1 MLTKKITADFEAH
14 DLMNDEWRKVQT
26 LTFEVSAENEDE
38 LWEKAHMRCEAV
50 ACEIERDNGF
60 PTIYQWK
67 AIQ

>member
-26 LTFEVSAENEDE
+26 LTFEVSAESEDK
-38 LWEKAHMRCEAV
+38 LWEEAHMRCEAV
-50 ACEIERDNGF
+50 ACEIERDNGL

-67 AIQ
+67 AVQ

>member
-26 LTFEVSAENEDE
+26 LTFEVTAENEDE
-38 LWEKAHMRCEAV
+38 LWGKAHYRCEAV

-67 AIQ
+67 AVQ

>member
-1 MLTKKITADFEAH
+1 MLTKKITANFEAH

-26 LTFEVSAENEDE
+26 PTFEVSAESEDE
-38 LWEKAHMRCEAV
+38 LWEEAHMRCEAV

>member
-1 MLTKKITADFEAH
+1 MLTKKITADFDAH
-14 DLMNDEWRKVQT
+14 DLMNDEWRRVQT

-38 LWEKAHMRCEAV
+38 LWDKAHCSCEAV

-67 AIQ
+67 AVQ

>member
-14 DLMNDEWRKVQT
+14 DLMNDEWRKVKT
-26 LTFEVSAENEDE
+26 LTFEVSAENEDA
-38 LWEKAHMRCEAV
+38 LWEEAHMRCEAV

>member
-26 LTFEVSAENEDE
+26 LTFEVTAKNEDE
-38 LWEKAHMRCEAV
+38 LWDKAHYRCEAV

-67 AIQ
+67 AVQ

>member
-26 LTFEVSAENEDE
+26 LTFEVSAESEDA
-38 LWEKAHMRCEAV
+38 LWEEAHMRCEAV

>member
-38 LWEKAHMRCEAV
+38 LWEEAHMRCEAV
-50 ACEIERDNGF
+50 ACEIECDNGF

-67 AIQ
+67 AVQ

>member
-38 LWEKAHMRCEAV
+38 LLPKAHMRCEAV

-67 AIQ
+67 AVQ

>member
-38 LWEKAHMRCEAV
+38 LWEEAYMRCEAV
-50 ACEIERDNGF
+50 ACEIECDNGF

-67 AIQ
+67 AVQ

>member
-1 MLTKKITADFEAH
+1 MITKKITADFEAH

-26 LTFEVSAENEDE
+26 LTFEVTAENEDE
-38 LWEKAHMRCEAV
+38 LWDKAHCRCEAV

-67 AIQ
+67 TVQ

>member
-26 LTFEVSAENEDE
+26 LTFEVSAESEDE
-38 LWEKAHMRCEAV
+38 LWEEAHMHCEAV

>member
-38 LWEKAHMRCEAV
+38 FWEEAHMRCEAV

-67 AIQ
+67 AVQ

>member
-26 LTFEVSAENEDE
+26 LTFEVTAENEDE
-38 LWEKAHMRCEAV
+38 LWGKAYYRCEAV

-67 AIQ
+67 AVQ